1 MKKYLAVLMA
11 AAMVFSVA
19 TTSSFAASLRLSG
32 SKTGTTQQ
40 TQEKKSEKE
49 ESDWEEKMLESIN
62 DAREKAG
69 LKPLVLDEEACK
81 AAAVRAKE
89 CLTTYDHTR
98 PDGSKL
104 TTALDEQ
111 GVKYSY
117 WGENINEKQA
127 TVSST
132 MKSWMASKGHKA
144 NILNKNFDSVGLG
157 RAKDKKGTYTWVQIF
172 FKAK

>member
-1 MKKYLAVLMA
+1 MNKRYLAALMA
-11 AAMVFSVA
+11 AVMMFSMA

-32 SKTGTTQQ
+32 SGTAQQ
-40 TQEKKSEKE
+40 TQEKSEKE
-49 ESDWEEKMLESIN
+49 ESEWEKKMLESIN
-62 DAREKAG
+62 AARKKAG
-69 LKPLVLDEEACK
+69 LKPLALDEEACK

-104 TTALDEQ
+104 PTALDEQ

-127 TVSST
+127 TVSSA

-157 RAKDKKGTYTWVQIF
+157 RAKDKKGTYTWVQMF